1 MDDQTMFD
9 LFDSLKREIKQDDQT
24 MFDLFDSLKR
34 QFKQEIQ
41 PLKDGLDRI
50 EARLSRQGGIIQ
62 GGTRQIARLITWSE
76 EMDEM
81 LAVRDGRL
89 EELERRLSKL
99 EKPDNGG
106 DPRKTTP

>member
-9 LFDSLKREIKQDDQT
+9 LFDSLKREVQEVKQEV
-24 MFDLFDSLKR
+24 
-34 QFKQEIQ
+34 KQEIQ
-41 PLKDGLDRI
+41 PVKDALERI
-50 EARLSRQGGIIQ
+50 ESRLTRHGGIIQ

-81 LAVRDGRL
+81 LAQRDGRI

-99 EKPDNGG
+99 ENG
-106 DPRKTTP
+106 KQEK